1 MVNRHSL
8 RGKLI
13 FVPLVLIFLGVI
25 GISLISSMIL
35 RTNLI
40 SEMQSSGLYNSMRFI
55 ERITDNNET
64 LNIVNTEVE
73 GKIHSANRVVASNE
87 ENMSNQ
93 FISRLAQQLDLIE
106 INVYDKFG
114 VIQYSNINV
123 NVGKKLDENA
133 AAQVVLS
140 GKANSFFDEI
150 IVNPESKKTIKYG
163 YLKHPSGGMIQTG
176 IDAIRLQYLQRAF
189 SYQKL
194 IEQLASS
201 DEVAFAILLDETYKV
216 VAHSDVAEINK
227 DYSSNPAFEKAF
239 KENIEQVYEAK
250 NMSGDQNI
258 LNVVVPFEVKG
269 KGKYL
274 INLGFSMVNV
284 NTALNQG
291 RLSTYVVSLLIF
303 IFVGSFLTLT
313 SIKVVSVIHKLRE
326 HLLNMASGDFSLIL
340 DTKVMQRKDE
350 LGEIAQ
356 AVFELQA
363 SVRDIVDNV
372 MKASYKLETSAVS
385 LNEKTQETV
394 KASNEV
400 GHAVNLIAT
409 GAVSQSEDVRKG
421 EISIHGFDEIIK
433 LNGNRLDLLN
443 TSTQM
448 VEQLKGEG
456 NQLLLALIDQ
466 TSISKFATQ
475 EVSLVIE
482 QTHISA
488 QKITL
493 ASKQI
498 QGISRQTN
506 LLALNASIEAARAGE
521 SGRGFSVVADEIRKL
536 AEASNQFTEQ
546 ITAVIVELVEK
557 IGKAVENMA
566 TLENVIELQ
575 NSGVKTTRN
584 KFEGISS
591 AIETMRLNIQE
602 VNEAQSQMADLNGEI
617 TEIILHLSRISEENA
632 SSAEEAA
639 ASIEGQIDSIHY
651 VDLQA
656 GELTEL
662 SRQLKDKLKMFII

>member
-1 MVNRHSL
+1 M
-8 RGKLI
+8 
-13 FVPLVLIFLGVI
+13 LIFLGVI
-25 GISLISSMIL
+25 GISLVSSMIL
-35 RTNLI
+35 RTSLI
-40 SEMQSSGLYNSMRFI
+40 SEMQSSGRYNSMRFI

-106 INVYDKFG
+106 INIYDKFG

-123 NVGKKLDENA
+123 NVGKKLDENVP
-133 AAQVVLS
+133 AQVVLS
-140 GKANSFFDEI
+140 GKSNSFFDEI
-150 IVNPESKKTIKYG
+150 IYNEESKKTIKYG

-201 DEVAFAILLDETYKV
+201 DEVEFAVLLDERFNV
-216 VAHSDVAEINK
+216 VAHSDVEALGQN
-227 DYSSNPAFEKAF
+227 YAFDSAFSKAIE
-239 KENIEQVYEAK
+239 ENIEQIYET
-250 NMSGDQNI
+250 QNSTGNQNV
-258 LNVVVPFEVKG
+258 LNVVVPFEIKG

-274 INLGFSMVNV
+274 INLGFSMANV
-284 NTALNQG
+284 NTALSQG
-291 RLSTYVVSLLIF
+291 RVSTYLLSLLIF
-303 IFVGSFLTLT
+303 IFVGMFLLMT
-313 SIKVVSVIHKLRE
+313 SVKVVGVIRKLRE
-326 HLLNMASGDFSLIL
+326 HLLSMAGGNFGLVL
-340 DTKVMQRKDE
+340 DTKVIQRKDE
-350 LGEIAQ
+350 LGEIAH
-356 AVFELQA
+356 AVFELQT

-400 GHAVNLIAT
+400 GHAVNLIAA

-421 EISIHGFDEIIK
+421 EQSINGFEQIID
-433 LNGNRLDLLN
+433 LNGKRLETLN
-443 TSTQM
+443 ASTQM
-448 VEQLKGEG
+448 VELLKGEG

-466 TSISKFATQ
+466 TSVSKLATQ
-475 EVSLVIE
+475 EVSSVIE
-482 QTHISA
+482 QTHISVE
-488 QKITL
+488 KITL
-493 ASKQI
+493 ASRQI
-498 QGISRQTN
+498 QDISRQTN

-546 ITAVIVELVEK
+546 ITFVINELIDK
-557 IGKAVENMA
+557 IGKAVENMS
-566 TLENVIELQ
+566 TLENVIQ
-575 NSGVKTTRN
+575 VQHTGVEKTRA
-584 KFEGISS
+584 KFDGISS
-591 AIETMRLNIQE
+591 AIETMRANIAE
-602 VNEAQSQMADLNGEI
+602 VNFAQKHMAELNGEI
-617 TEIILHLSRISEENA
+617 TEIISHLSRISEENA
-632 SSAEEAA
+632 ASAEEAA
-639 ASIEGQIDSIHY
+639 ASIEGQIDSIQY
-651 VDLQA
+651 VDVQA

-662 SRQLKDKLKMFII
+662 SRQLKGKLKVFNI